1 MSEHSCAEILSE
13 VYQFIDGELTEERA
27 ELIQAHLTECLS
39 CLEAFDFESEIKR
52 VFALRAR
59 VCCPEELRTRLVLLL
74 AERDAGHDA

>member
-1 MSEHSCAEILSE
+1 MPTPKRPKTAPIA
-13 VYQFIDGELTEERA
+13 IRLTDEERA